1 MPMKKLTAS
10 EKRVYDCIKHS
21 VAEKGYAPSVRDI
34 CEELG
39 YKSTSTVHLYLG
51 RLEQL
56 GYIEREDGK
65 SRAISIA
72 SQGVSAHGIPVLG
85 RVTAGIPVLAEENFD
100 GYIDFVPNGTKYKNN
115 DLFALRVSGMSMLYA
130 GILDGDFVIVEKGD
144 YAENGDIV
152 VAMIE
157 DEATVKTFYR
167 ENGGFRL
174 QPQNPDFDPILVK
187 DLSILGKVV
196 ATVRYY

>member
-1 MPMKKLTAS
+1 MEKLTAA
-10 EKRVYDCIKHS
+10 EKRVYECIERS
-21 VAEKGYAPSVRDI
+21 LAERGYAPSVRDI

-51 RLEQL
+51 RLEQM

-65 SRAISIA
+65 SRAIALA
-72 SQGVSAHGIPVLG
+72 SHGQDRRGLPVLG
-85 RVTAGIPVLAEENFD
+85 RVTAGVPILAEENLD
-100 GYIDFVPNGTKYKNN
+100 GFIDFVPNDTKYDN
-115 DLFALRVSGMSMLYA
+115 DSLFALRVSGTSMLCA

-174 QPQNPDFDPILVK
+174 QPQNPDFEPIIVK
-187 DLSILGKVV
+187 DLSILGKVI

>member
-1 MPMKKLTAS
+1 MKKLTAS
-10 EKRVYDCIKHS
+10 EKRVYECIKRS
-21 VAEKGYAPSVRDI
+21 VIERGYAPSVRDI

-51 RLEQL
+51 RLEEL
-56 GYIEREDGK
+56 GLIEREQGK

-72 SQGVSAHGIPVLG
+72 EHGANVGGVPVLG

-100 GYIDFVPNGTKYKNN
+100 GYLYFVPNGTQYDKK

-174 QPQNPDFDPILVK
+174 QPQNPDFDPIVVEELT
-187 DLSILGKVV
+187 ILGKVI

>member
-1 MPMKKLTAS
+1 MKKLTAS
-10 EKRVYDCIKHS
+10 EKRVYECIKRS

-72 SQGVSAHGIPVLG
+72 AHDGSAHGIPVLG

-100 GYIDFVPNGTKYKNN
+100 RYIDFVPNGTKFDKNN
-115 DLFALRVSGMSMLYA
+115 LFALRVSGMSMLYA

-174 QPQNPDFDPILVK
+174 QPQNPDFEPIIVK
-187 DLSILGKVV
+187 DLSILGKVI

>member
-1 MPMKKLTAS
+1 MKKLTAS
-10 EKRVYDCIKHS
+10 EKRVYECIERS
-21 VAEKGYAPSVRDI
+21 IADRGYAPSVRDI

-39 YKSTSTVHLYLG
+39 YKSTSTVHLYLS
-51 RLEQL
+51 RLEEM
-56 GYIEREDGK
+56 GYIRREDGK
-65 SRAISIA
+65 SRAVTIA
-72 SQGVSAHGIPVLG
+72 AYGGGHGIPVLG
-85 RVTAGIPVLAEENFD
+85 QVTAGIPVLAEENFD
-100 GYIDFVPNGTKYKNN
+100 GYIDFVPNGTKYNKN

-144 YAENGDIV
+144 YAENGEIV
-152 VAMIE
+152 VAMVE

-174 QPQNPDFDPILVK
+174 QPQNPEFEPIIVK
-187 DLSILGKVV
+187 DLSILGKVI